1 MVTGTISA
9 AEKRMAVVKKYEEIL
24 GRNKYSQPKR
34 SYAFKKH
41 SDGKYY
47 SDCSSS
53 IALAYKYAGYPF
65 YDNNGSY
72 NPNTVGMYQAKSLQD
87 VPVVIKN
94 GVIQNPE
101 VLQLGD
107 MLLFAGS
114 DNSRKYAD
122 CVGHVEMVGKISGS
136 KVTLY
141 GHGSGTPRATEM
153 NAYCK
158 KRYGQKTSTVIG
170 HKGLLKVRRFFVDE
184 GDASIYICRGMEGN
198 AVKQLQLNLLKLGYK
213 LPKYGADADFGGETE
228 AALKLFQQAHGLAV
242 TGVYRAADD
251 KAMQAALGVSAPEEP
266 AEEPAQNTATGD
278 KVIITGGMVN
288 VRSGPGKQYQ
298 VLDTAKKGDTYPAVN
313 MEGWKAVDLGSMVG
327 WVSDTY
333 ADDVKGG

>member
-1 MVTGTISA
+1 MISD
-9 AEKRMAVVKKYEEIL
+9 KRKAVIQKYEEIL
-24 GRNKYSQPKR
+24 GRNKYSQSKR

-72 NPNTVGMYQAKSLQD
+72 NPNTVGMYTAKSLVE
-87 VPVVIKN
+87 VPVEIKN

-101 VLQLGD
+101 ILELCD

-114 DNSRKYAD
+114 DTSRKYAGY
-122 CVGHVEMVGKISGS
+122 VGHVEMVGKISNG

-158 KRYGQKTSTVIG
+158 SRYKQKTKTNLG
-170 HKGLLKVRRFFVDE
+170 HKGLIKVVRFFNDVDEPTKVVDE
-184 GDASIYICRGMEGN
+184 G
-198 AVKQLQLNLLKLGYK
+198 KQII
-213 LPKYGADADFGGETE
+213 
-228 AALKLFQQAHGLAV
+228 V
-242 TGVYRAADD
+242 TGN
-251 KAMQAALGVSAPEEP
+251 S
-266 AEEPAQNTATGD
+266 
-278 KVIITGGMVN
+278 VN
-288 VRSGPGKQYQ
+288 IRSGPGTEYAI
-298 VLDTAKKGDTYPAVN
+298 VHTANKGDKFPAVDPEN
-313 MEGWKAVDLGSMVG
+313 WNPVKH
-327 WVSDTY
+327 
-333 ADDVKGG
+333 DDRVCWISGNYSKTNK

>member
-1 MVTGTISA
+1 MTA
-9 AEKRMAVVKKYEEIL
+9 NEKRAAVIAKYEEIL

-34 SYAFKKH
+34 SYAFKKY

-53 IALAYKYAGYPF
+53 VALSYKYAGFPF

-72 NPNTVGMYQAKSLQD
+72 NPNTVGMYQAKSLKD

-94 GVIQNPE
+94 GIIQNPE
-101 VLQLGD
+101 ILLPGD

-122 CVGHVEMVGKISGS
+122 CVGHVEMVAKVSGT

-158 KRYGQKTSTVIG
+158 SRYSKKTSTVIG
-170 HKGLLKVRRFFVDE
+170 HKGLLKVRRFIWD
-184 GDASIYICRGMEGN
+184 DA
-198 AVKQLQLNLLKLGYK
+198 AV
-213 LPKYGADADFGGETE
+213 
-228 AALKLFQQAHGLAV
+228 V
-242 TGVYRAADD
+242 
-251 KAMQAALGVSAPEEP
+251 EP
-266 AEEPAQNTATGD
+266 AEDGRKQ
-278 KVIITGGMVN
+278 VVITGNSVN
-288 VRSGPGKQYQ
+288 VRSGPGKNYS
-298 VLDTAKKGDTYPAVN
+298 VLDIARKGEKYPAVE
-313 MEGWKAVDLGSMVG
+313 MDGWHAIDLGSMVG
-327 WVSDTY
+327 WVSDIY
-333 ADDVKGG
+333 ADAQEG

>member
-9 AEKRMAVVKKYEEIL
+9 NEKRLAVVRKYEEIL
-24 GRNKYSQPKR
+24 DRNKYSQKKR
-34 SYAFKKH
+34 SYAFKKY

-72 NPNTVGMYQAKSLQD
+72 NPNTVGMYQAKSLVD
-87 VPVVIKN
+87 VPVVIKD
-94 GVIQNPE
+94 GIIQNPE

-122 CVGHVEMVGKISGS
+122 CVGHVEMVGKISGG

-153 NAYCK
+153 NAYCRSRYSK
-158 KRYGQKTSTVIG
+158 KTDTVIG
-170 HKGLLKVRRFFVDE
+170 HKGLLKVRRFFADD
-184 GDASIYICRGMEGN
+184 GDDGICLYSGMPKNE
-198 AVKQLQLNLLKLGYK
+198 AVRTLQNNLKKLGYK
-213 LPKYGADADFGGETE
+213 LPKYGADADFGKETE
-228 AALKLFQQAHGLAV
+228 DALKEFQKDHALAV
-242 TGVYRAADD
+242 TGVYGSADD
-251 KAMQAALGVSAPEEP
+251 AAMQAALAAASGAGAAAPSVPTGE
-266 AEEPAQNTATGD
+266 TLLRVTGAT
-278 KVIITGGMVN
+278 VN
-288 VRSGPGKQYQ
+288 IRSGPSKNFTSLE
-298 VLDTAKKGDTYPAVN
+298 VAKLGETFKPLNTD
-313 MEGWKAVDLGSMVG
+313 GWRAIEYGGLAA
-327 WVSDTY
+327 WISDKY
-333 ADDVKGG
+333 IEEVKGG